1 MTSPTTDGIGTR
13 HKPWWLIGILFLF
26 SSVAASGSFA
36 EVPAPSLHKAMAEQL
51 KAQELQGAVWTLVAE
66 DGSVTVDA
74 AGVKDARD
82 GQALRVGDKVHV
94 GSVAKT
100 LLATGVLRL
109 VTQQRLALDT
119 PVSELLPDVRM
130 DNPWE
135 AGDPV
140 RVRHLLDH
148 TAGLDDARFAQVFSL
163 KPGADT
169 PLVEAFAG
177 RGPLLVRSR
186 PGSRHSYS
194 NTGYTLLGMIIEAVT
209 RSRYETYLDAH
220 LLRPLG
226 MHDSTFGF
234 TTQQGDHA
242 DPRLALGHF
251 EDGATQAAVP
261 TYLRPAGQFTTTAT
275 DMGRLARFLM
285 GDGRID
291 GKTFI
296 DAALLQA
303 MGQPA
308 GTEAA
313 GTGLR
318 VGYGL
323 GLATRDRH
331 GAVGKCHGGST
342 IGYRAML
349 CLFPQHR
356 RAFFVAINADIERAD
371 YGRFDRLL
379 IQALQVEAPAPQSP
393 KAASADTNAWDGY
406 YVPAPNRFA
415 GFAWLD
421 ATLNFVRVRSSG
433 DGLQFKPFQSPEV
446 SLAAAGGSL
455 FRASDRTIASHA
467 VLVARDGKRV
477 ISTGLQ
483 SFEEAS
489 LLQLMS
495 LWASLIAGLLGV
507 AWLLLAGVTGLVSRR
522 GAVSQPIFIPF
533 VGIVALLIPLPFF
546 YRQSFLQLGDLTLA
560 SGSLAAVTLLLPL
573 TMLVGL
579 GLSMRRRP
587 WRARAAIDVAAMLAV
602 LVWCAVL
609 AWWGLL
615 PLRLWE

>member
-1 MTSPTTDGIGTR
+1 M
-13 HKPWWLIGILFLF
+13 
-26 SSVAASGSFA
+26 V
-36 EVPAPSLHKAMAEQL
+36 EQL
-51 KAQELQGAVWTLVAE
+51 KMQELQGAVWALVAE
-66 DGSVTVDA
+66 DGSITVDA
-74 AGVKDARD
+74 AGVRDARH
-82 GQALRVGDKVHV
+82 GQVLHAGNKVHV

-119 PVSELLPDVRM
+119 PVSEVLPAVRL

-135 AGDPV
+135 GSDPV

-148 TAGLDDARFAQVFSL
+148 TAGLDDASFAQVFSL
-163 KPGADT
+163 KPSADT

-226 MHDSTFGF
+226 MHDSTFDF
-234 TTQQGDHA
+234 TTQQGRHA
-242 DPRLALGHF
+242 DPRLAMGHF
-251 EDGATQAAVP
+251 EGGATQAAVP
-261 TYLRPAGQFTTTAT
+261 MYLRPAGQFTTTST
-275 DMGRLARFLM
+275 DMGRFARFLM

-291 GKTFI
+291 GKPFI

-303 MGQPA
+303 MGRPS

-313 GTGLR
+313 MAGLH

-342 IGYRAML
+342 IGYRTML
-349 CLFPQHR
+349 CLFPQQR
-356 RAFFVAINADIERAD
+356 RAFFVAINADIESAD

-379 IQALQVEAPAPQSP
+379 IRALQVEAPVPQP
-393 KAASADTNAWDGY
+393 PRAASTYTSAWEGY
-406 YVPAPNRFA
+406 YIPAPNRFA

-421 ATLNFVRVRSSG
+421 TTLNFVRVRSSG
-433 DGLQFKPFQSPEV
+433 GGLRFKPFQSSEV
-446 SLAAAGGSL
+446 LLAPTGGSL
-455 FRASDRTIASHA
+455 FRASDRVIASHA

-483 SFEEAS
+483 SFEEVS
-489 LLQLMS
+489 LLQLMT

-507 AWLLLAGVTGLVSRR
+507 TWLLLAGAASLIARR
-522 GAVSQPIFIPF
+522 GMVSQPIFIPF
-533 VGIVALLIPLPFF
+533 AGIVALLIPLPFL
-546 YRQSFLQLGDLTLA
+546 YRQSFLQLGDLTPA

-573 TMLVGL
+573 TMLAGFA
-579 GLSMRRRP
+579 LSIRRRP
-587 WRARAAIDVAAMLAV
+587 WRAKAAIDVVAMLAV